1 MIWAAL
7 LIGVTVFLAIRSI
20 RTPIDG
26 GAHGGP
32 RDWLV
37 LPDEPRTKAVVL
49 PALPAVEVIYPT
61 WTACSDESWRA
72 EKPLHPWFRSPAP
85 YAVAAAFGAV
95 SLDLTALGLGVPE
108 IVPTH
113 RPLHDHGQDHHL
125 SDGFRFPAEPA
136 PALFETAADH
146 GGFGLDL
153 VAWDKSDFIV
163 PSWDHAPSHDW
174 WA

>member
-7 LIGVTVFLAIRSI
+7 LIAATVILAVHIVRAPNSGVAN
-20 RTPIDG
+20 
-26 GAHGGP
+26 GGP

-37 LPDEPRTKAVVL
+37 LPDEPRTTALAL
-49 PALPAVEVIYPT
+49 PAVPAVEVIRPT
-61 WTACSDESWRA
+61 WSVVGETWRG
-72 EKPLHPWFRSPAP
+72 EKPLHPWFRNPAP

-108 IVPTH
+108 IMPTH
-113 RPLHDHGQDHHL
+113 LPLHDHAEAHHH
-125 SDGFRFPAEPA
+125 SDGFWFPSEPA
-136 PALFETAADH
+136 PALFESAADT
-146 GGFGLDL
+146 GYGIDL
-153 VAWDKSDFIV
+153 AAWDKSDFIV